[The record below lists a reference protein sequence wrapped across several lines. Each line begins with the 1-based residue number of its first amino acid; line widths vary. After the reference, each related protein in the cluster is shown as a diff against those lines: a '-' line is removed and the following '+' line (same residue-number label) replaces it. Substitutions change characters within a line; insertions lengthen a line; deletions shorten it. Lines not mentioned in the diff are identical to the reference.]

1 MFVDQIGL
9 ESRSLTTRFDES
21 CPSSGDRFRSRSSDF
36 RKIKNPLAQTFVL
49 ALVDSLISLD

>member
-1 MFVDQIGL
+1 MDQIGL